1 MRACVIMFE
10 LVLFWHEG

>member
-10 LVLFWHEG
+10 LVLF